1 MMPAKPAGVFPDKT
15 EPLLLFSV
23 IVPTFRRPEELKS
36 CLERLAAQTLRGP
49 GYEVLIIDNDKE
61 GSGEPVVQSFSK
73 AGMALQYYKKFSN
86 NVSEARNLGA
96 RFAKGRWL
104 AFLDDDCLPKEN
116 WLEIA
121 KQFLLQ
127 EESPALIFGGGYQK
141 KFPDANGVPP
151 APRLLPA
158 NQYLV
163 EGNLFFLRTEYL
175 DLGGMRPDLGPNE
188 ERFGYHEG
196 AELMDRHQA
205 RFGPL
210 HRRFLCPQMA
220 VIHLEAN
227 RTGRVWAD
235 YLSGFDSAKVFKPD
249 RVVSAIAGPFKF
261 SLAVIRC
268 FYYTLSGKRGSLQ
281 KEMYRAGETLG
292 EMDLLARTRFRKIS
306 LFLRTCN
313 NRRTW
318 VPPVAPPWHK
328 GSDPKP
334 PPALS
339 RPSDSENEIQA
350 WIRQPGGAVWGKI
363 GTTELLALEFSDR
376 WLRPFWPKPA
386 SWRRAAERLHIDS
399 GVFPVTWEQ
408 FRDFLKIYKKAIEHL
423 DGIHLWQKEPFL
435 SAYEREVARHLCP
448 QAKPLAGWQVGREVT
463 FSLASCRWL
472 VVSPFAE
479 TMKQQKEK
487 LALIH
492 GLPLLQEKFA
502 ALAETCRF
510 LRTPQ
515 FSYLEPSP
523 FPSWSEG
530 LDRLTEQAL
539 AIEFDVALVGCG
551 AWSLPLLANLKKAGK
566 KGIHLGGETQLVF
579 GIKGRRW
586 DSYNIYNEHWTR
598 PSEKETPKDFL
609 RKENGCY
616 W

>member
-1 MMPAKPAGVFPDKT
+1 MPAKPAGVFPEKT
-15 EPLLLFSV
+15 EPLPLFSV
-23 IVPTFRRPEELKS
+23 IVPTYRRPEELKS
-36 CLERLAAQTLRGP
+36 CLERLAAQTLGGP
-49 GYEVLIIDNDKE
+49 GYEVLVIDNDKE

-73 AGMALQYYKKFSN
+73 ANMALKYYKKFSN

-104 AFLDDDCLPKEN
+104 AFLDDDCLPEEN

-121 KQFLLQ
+121 RQFLSQ

-141 KFPDANGVPP
+141 KLPDANGAPS

-188 ERFGYHEG
+188 DRFGYHEG
-196 AELMDRHQA
+196 AELMDRHLA
-205 RFGPL
+205 RHGRL
-210 HRRFLCPQMA
+210 HRRILYPLLA
-220 VIHLEAN
+220 VRHLEAN
-227 RTGRVWAD
+227 RTGRIWAAF
-235 YLSGFDSAKVFKPD
+235 LSGFDSPKVFKTD
-249 RVVSAIAGPFKF
+249 RSVLMVAAPFKF
-261 SLAVIRC
+261 FWAGFRC
-268 FYYTLSGKRGSLQ
+268 GHYLLLGKRGPLQ
-281 KEMYRAGETLG
+281 REMYRAGEILG
-292 EMDLLARTRFRKIS
+292 EVDLLSRTKFRKIS
-306 LFLRTCN
+306 LFLRGCN
-313 NRRTW
+313 NRRINPYFLRTLMHGEK
-318 VPPVAPPWHK
+318 PKKAEPAPAGRKDEPDK
-328 GSDPKP
+328 
-334 PPALS
+334 LL
-339 RPSDSENEIQA
+339 NF
-350 WIRQPGGAVWGKI
+350 IREGRGMMWGKI

-376 WLRPFWPKPA
+376 WFQPRWPKTA
-386 SWRRAAERLHIDS
+386 SWRRPAERLLIDS
-399 GVFPVTWEQ
+399 GVFPVAWEQ
-408 FRDFLKIYKKAIEHL
+408 FRDFLKSYKEAIQNL

-435 SAYEREVARHLCP
+435 STYEREVARHLCP
-448 QAKPLAGWQVGREVT
+448 QAKPLVGWQVGREVA
-463 FSLASCRWL
+463 FSLAPCRWL
-472 VVSPFAE
+472 IVSPFIE
-479 TMKQQKEK
+479 TMEQQKEK
-487 LALIH
+487 FALIH

-586 DSYNIYNEHWTR
+586 DSYSIYNEHWTR